1 MQKRIIIALFLSL
14 VFFAPAARADIAPAP
29 YPQASSPITEPQ
41 CAEDEKKVS
50 CTIGSDAPAQDGCTQ
65 YSDDSSYR
73 YLSESFDVKGRIQE
87 YCTRLG
93 DTEIALKGAIS
104 GYAVPAVVF
113 ASAGASFLLLRR
125 LRKKAMIKQ

>member
-14 VFFAPAARADIAPAP
+14 LFFAPAARADISPAP
-29 YPQASSPITEPQ
+29 YTQSSSPITEPQ

-50 CTIGSDAPAQDGCTQ
+50 CTIGLDAPAQDGCAQ

-73 YLSESFDVKGRIQE
+73 YLSENFDVKGRIQE
-87 YCTRLG
+87 YCTGLG

-104 GYAVPAVVF
+104 GYAVPAVVLV
-113 ASAGASFLLLRR
+113 SVGAAFLLLRR
-125 LRKKAMIKQ
+125 LHKKAMVKQ